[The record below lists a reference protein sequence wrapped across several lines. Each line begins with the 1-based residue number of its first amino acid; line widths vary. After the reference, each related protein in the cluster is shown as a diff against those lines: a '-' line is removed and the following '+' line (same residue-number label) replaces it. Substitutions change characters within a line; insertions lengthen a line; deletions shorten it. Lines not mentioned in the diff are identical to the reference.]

1 MALPPASRKSSEITS
16 PANQSD
22 FQKDFF
28 NPALPLFMRS
38 GDYCLSFESTGLI
51 LHAIFFKKKSCT
63 KNSGQVQR
71 NMTIIVATLGEN
83 YLR

>member
-1 MALPPASRKSSEITS
+1 MALPPAKRNSNEITS

-28 NPALPLFMRS
+28 NPALPFFMCS
-38 GDYCLSFESTGLI
+38 GDYCLSFEPTGLI
-51 LHAIFFKKKSCT
+51 LHAIFFKKKSYT

-71 NMTIIVATLGEN
+71 NMTIIVAAPEEN